1 MDFLRWCKIKW
12 RAFIIILLSGFFGIL
27 FTWMGANQNI
37 LWLACIGG
45 LLVTISI
52 ANIMMNLMFGIEY

>member
-12 RAFIIILLSGFFGIL
+12 RAFIIILFSGFFGIL
-27 FTWMGANQNI
+27 FIWMGANQNI

-45 LLVTISI
+45 LLVIISI
-52 ANIMMNLMFGIEY
+52 VNIMMNLIFGIEY